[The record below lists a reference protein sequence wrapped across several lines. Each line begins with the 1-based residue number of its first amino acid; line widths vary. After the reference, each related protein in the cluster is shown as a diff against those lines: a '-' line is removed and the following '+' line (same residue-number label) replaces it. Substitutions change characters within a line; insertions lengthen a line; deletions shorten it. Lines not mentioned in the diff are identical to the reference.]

1 MDPTPSTP
9 EPRAKRAWTVIAA
22 WIGGISAVIGF
33 ILTLTGAFGKIQDH
47 FHSHAERDSQ
57 MAIAQSQ
64 SNQGDYAAA
73 IQTYDNVLKSNSL
86 YAPALDQQLQT
97 TMLWVEDFHG
107 PPMKEGQDDPGPVV
121 AAQLDHII
129 AILDAALVRT
139 KGAQAADVQ
148 AHLGWAHW
156 LNRHIAFREFGPAA
170 EKNLRAAL
178 VTDPNNVYANAMLGN
193 WLLQNGGDFN
203 EAVAHFHT
211 AVATGKQR
219 PLVRIMQIGGF
230 LSNESSRSNL
240 ELMRAANEMRKNNEP
255 LDQHSKTGILNQCFH
270 PLDDRAR
277 LVESLSAIPPE
288 EADQTFQWL
297 DDRPREG
304 DDAKY
309 HAIVCEYV
317 RANLLEM
324 SGKRSDALTKF
335 QSLRSAL
342 KGGSYV
348 LATPVDD
355 AIKRLS
361 AK

>member
-1 MDPTPSTP
+1 MDSTSSTL
-9 EPRAKRAWTVIAA
+9 EPGAKRAWTVIAA

-33 ILTLTGAFGKIQDH
+33 VLTVTGAWGKLQDH

-64 SNQGDYAAA
+64 SRQGDFAAA
-73 IQTYDNVLKSNSL
+73 IETYDTILKANSL
-86 YAPALDQQLQT
+86 YTPALDQQLQT
-97 TMLWVEDFHG
+97 ATLWVEDFQG

-121 AAQLDHII
+121 AAQLDHLI
-129 AILDAALVRT
+129 AIFDSALVRV
-139 KGAQAADVQ
+139 KGTQSADVQ
-148 AHLGWAHW
+148 AHLGWTHW
-156 LNRHIAFREFGPAA
+156 LNRHIARREFGPAA

-203 EAVAHFHT
+203 EALAHFHT

-219 PLVRIMQIGGF
+219 PLVRTMQIGG
-230 LSNESSRSNL
+230 LTSVESSHANL
-240 ELMRAANEMRKNNEP
+240 ELFRAANEMRKNNES
-255 LDQHSKTGILNQCFH
+255 LDRHSKTRILDQCFY
-270 PLDDRAR
+270 PLDDRDR
-277 LVESLSAIPPE
+277 LVQSLSAVPPD

-297 DDRPREG
+297 DDRPRQG

-324 SGKRSDALTKF
+324 SGKRSDALAQF
-335 QSLRSAL
+335 RSLQSEL
-342 KGGSYV
+342 KGGSYA
-348 LATPVDD
+348 LATSVDG

-361 AK
+361 H

>member
-1 MDPTPSTP
+1 
-9 EPRAKRAWTVIAA
+9 
-22 WIGGISAVIGF
+22 
-33 ILTLTGAFGKIQDH
+33 
-47 FHSHAERDSQ
+47 
-57 MAIAQSQ
+57 
-64 SNQGDYAAA
+64 
-73 IQTYDNVLKSNSL
+73 
-86 YAPALDQQLQT
+86 
-97 TMLWVEDFHG
+97 
-107 PPMKEGQDDPGPVV
+107 
-121 AAQLDHII
+121 
-129 AILDAALVRT
+129 
-139 KGAQAADVQ
+139 VQ

-156 LNRHIAFREFGPAA
+156 LNQHVAPREFGPAA

-178 VTDPNNVYANAMLGN
+178 TTDPNNVYANAMLGN

-219 PLVRIMQIGGF
+219 PLVRTMQVGG
-230 LSNESSRSNL
+230 LTSNESSRSNL
-240 ELMRAANEMRKNNEP
+240 ELIRAANEMRKNNEP
-255 LDQHSKTGILNQCFH
+255 LDQHSKTRILNQCFH

-288 EADQTFQWL
+288 EAEQTFLWL

-309 HAIVCEYV
+309 HAIVCEYI

-324 SGKRSDALTKF
+324 SGKHSDALTKF